1 MPGNFSDSD
10 PNLRLQVAIRMMPC
24 EMEAGREVAYALAD
38 ALLALTTAAYRDHM
52 F

>member
-1 MPGNFSDSD
+1 
-10 PNLRLQVAIRMMPC
+10 MMPC

-38 ALLALTTAAYRDHM
+38 ALSLLALTTAAYRDHM